1 MDTVAEQTAPQ
12 PLEDPDLETA
22 SLDTPGLTPGLDI
35 RDLHVSVEDHE
46 ILRGVTLPVRP
57 GELHALMGPN
67 GSGKSTLANTLLGN
81 PAYEVT
87 AGRILLDGT
96 DITKAPIEERAALGL
111 FLGFQHPE
119 EIPGVSV
126 FNFLRQAIAARK
138 GIADYSVLEVRM
150 QLMAWTK
157 RLGMDDRF
165 QERYLNEGFSGGEKK
180 RNEVLQMALL
190 EPVIAV
196 LDETDSGLDIDA
208 LRQVAGGIEEV
219 RRDRPELGILLITH
233 YQRIL
238 DHLTPDVVHVL
249 IDGRIVATG
258 DADLARTVE
267 DKGFDEFRVPTSQE
281 VA

>member
-1 MDTVAEQTAPQ
+1 MNPVADQTAP
-12 PLEDPDLETA
+12 PAPDSNGLEIPSLE
-22 SLDTPGLTPGLDI
+22 I
-35 RDLHVSVEDHE
+35 VDLHVSVEDHE
-46 ILRGVTLPVRP
+46 ILRGVTFSVRP

-81 PAYEVT
+81 PAYAVT
-87 AGRILLDGT
+87 AGRIMLGPT
-96 DITKAPIEERAALGL
+96 DITNLPIEDRAALGL

-126 FNFLRQAIAARK
+126 LNFLRQAISARK
-138 GIADYSVLEVRM
+138 GIDDYSVLEVRM

-180 RNEVLQMALL
+180 RNEVLQMAML
-190 EPVIAV
+190 EPVMAV

-208 LRQVAGGIEEV
+208 LRQVAAGIEEV
-219 RRDRPELGILLITH
+219 RKDRVDLGILLITH

-238 DHLTPDVVHVL
+238 DHLAPDVVHVL

-267 DKGFDEFRVPTSQE
+267 DQGFDEFRVT
-281 VA
+281 A

>member
-1 MDTVAEQTAPQ
+1 MHIVAEQTAPQ
-12 PLEDPDLETA
+12 PLEVPALE
-22 SLDTPGLTPGLDI
+22 TPGLDI
-35 RDLHVSVEDHE
+35 RDLHVSVEGHE
-46 ILRGVTLPVRP
+46 ILRGVTLTVRP
-57 GELHALMGPN
+57 GELQALMGPN

-87 AGRILLDGT
+87 AGRILLDGS

-138 GIADYSVLEVRM
+138 GIDDYSVLEVRM

-190 EPVIAV
+190 EPVVAV

-219 RRDRPELGILLITH
+219 RKDRPALGILLITH

-238 DHLTPDVVHVL
+238 DYLTPDVVHVL

-267 DKGFDEFRVPTSQE
+267 DKGFDEFRGADIPE
-281 VA
+281 VVS

>member
-1 MDTVAEQTAPQ
+1 MGCVAEQTAP
-12 PLEDPDLETA
+12 PSLEID
-22 SLDTPGLTPGLDI
+22 
-35 RDLHVSVEDHE
+35 DLHVSVEDHE
-46 ILRGVTLPVRP
+46 ILRGVTLAVRP
-57 GELHALMGPN
+57 GELQALMGPN

-87 AGRILLDGT
+87 AGRILLGGT
-96 DITKAPIEERAALGL
+96 DITNTPIEERAALGL

-138 GIADYSVLEVRM
+138 GIDDYSVLEVRM

-180 RNEVLQMALL
+180 RNEVLQMAML
-190 EPVIAV
+190 EPVMAV

-219 RRDRPELGILLITH
+219 RKDRADLGILLITH

-258 DADLARTVE
+258 DAELARRIE
-267 DKGFDEFRVPTSQE
+267 AEGFDAFRRE
-281 VA
+281 VAA